1 MLPQPEGRGHVP
13 GTPPVGHGARGGPQ
27 GPPAPGPPA
36 PQGPITDP
44 EPYEKKQILFGIAPW
59 MIRESEKMIPFHS
72 RLESKLAKIERIEMI
87 KILLPPIIMLAFTL
101 GAFVF
106 GLLVR

>member
-1 MLPQPEGRGHVP
+1 
-13 GTPPVGHGARGGPQ
+13 
-27 GPPAPGPPA
+27 
-36 PQGPITDP
+36 
-44 EPYEKKQILFGIAPW
+44 
-59 MIRESEKMIPFHS
+59 MIPFHS